1 MIRINMLR
9 QIIRDRK
16 DAVIKAQVA
25 PPCLKEHTACTGA
38 QDQDEDDDETT
49 AADDGVYGIVAF
61 IRRR

>member
-1 MIRINMLR
+1 MPR
-9 QIIRDRK
+9 QIIQDRK